1 MSMALWLESVLL
13 FAGQTSTQTPQPV
26 QSSGATWMVSRWSS
40 RSRDLNSL
48 CRKSAG
54 APSTADVGNTFIR
67 MVAWGQTM
75 AHLPQSM
82 QIDGSQIG
90 SIWAMARF
98 SYFVVPL
105 GNVPSTGSAL
115 TGSRSPSPAIS
126 RDVTRATKSGTSSGN
141 GAVVGMRARDAAQR
155 DVAETLQRAVDR
167 GEVAGH
173 DRLAALRIG
182 LLDETLDAGDGFV
195 GRQDAREVE
204 EAGLHDGVDPVAH
217 ARLSGDGERVD
228 HPEVDVLVDQLLA
241 ARRPAGAPRPRPART
256 GS

>member
-54 APSTADVGNTFIR
+54 APSTAADGNTFIR

-75 AHLPQSM
+75 AHLPQSI
-82 QIDGSQIG
+82 QTIGSQIG

-105 GNVPSTGSAL
+105 GKVPSTGSAL

-126 RDVTRATKSGTSSGN
+126 CDVMRATKSGTSPATAGSSG
-141 GAVVGMRARDAAQR
+141 
-155 DVAETLQRAVDR
+155 
-167 GEVAGH
+167 
-173 DRLAALRIG
+173 
-182 LLDETLDAGDGFV
+182 
-195 GRQDAREVE
+195 
-204 EAGLHDGVDPVAH
+204 
-217 ARLSGDGERVD
+217 
-228 HPEVDVLVDQLLA
+228 
-241 ARRPAGAPRPRPART
+241 
-256 GS
+256 